1 MFDAFAEDYLAHARD
16 GACNAYYDRPAVLE
30 ALEPVEGLRVLDVG
44 CGSGLYARELVA
56 GGARSV
62 VGLDVSPTMIRL
74 ATKGP

>member
-16 GACNAYYDRPAVLE
+16 GAYNAYYDRPAVLE
-30 ALEPVEGLRVLDVG
+30 ALGPVEGLRVLDVG